1 MIEKGKERKN
11 ENEKEPSE
19 SKQNKDIKR
28 KLIDISR
35 IS

>member
-1 MIEKGKERKN
+1 MIEKEKERKN
-11 ENEKEPSE
+11 ENEKQPSE

-28 KLIDISR
+28 KLIDISG